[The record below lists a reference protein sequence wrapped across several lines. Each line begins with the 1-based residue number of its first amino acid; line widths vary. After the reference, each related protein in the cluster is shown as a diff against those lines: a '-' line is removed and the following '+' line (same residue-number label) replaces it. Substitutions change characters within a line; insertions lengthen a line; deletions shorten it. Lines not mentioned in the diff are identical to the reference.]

1 MDTMTP
7 DSRQGSAMSK
17 SRKAAGTAPI
27 APALTPERVPPVP
40 ENWDQIRLPLRFVE
54 DLILKMLYRRGALTG
69 EQISDAVKLP
79 FWALD
84 AELLAFQQRRMVEVR
99 GKGLH
104 GRRAYVFDLT
114 TEGRQRVREILP
126 SSPYVGPAPVSLDA
140 YREWT
145 LQLPLRETPVRA
157 PDVARGLAD
166 LVVDPALQR
175 RLGPA
180 LNAGRSLFLY
190 GEAGNGKTVL
200 AERMARVYPGNLLI
214 PYAIE
219 LDGTVIQLFDPGVH
233 REVKTQEGVSESD
246 LLKPAPGW
254 DPRFVLIERP
264 LVTVGGELTL
274 EQLELRW
281 DDVLGVYRAPPQLK
295 ANGGVFLVDDFG
307 RQRVRPRELLN
318 RWMIPLDRGVDHL
331 ALPAG
336 QVMAVPF
343 DCLVV
348 FATNLDPSDLAE
360 EAFFRRIR
368 HKIHVGD
375 PTREHYRQIFR
386 NACIGKNIHYEE
398 SAVEFIEKEYYGRRG
413 ISPRACHP
421 GDIVADICDLADYLG
436 IEPSVERVLLQPAC
450 DAYFMDTPYLKGPR
464 RPGQELEDSYAD

>member
-1 MDTMTP
+1 MDIMTP
-7 DSRQGSAMSK
+7 TESRQGPKSGRRSAGAGGATPAGL
-17 SRKAAGTAPI
+17 RLEAA
-27 APALTPERVPPVP
+27 PPVP
-40 ENWDQIRLPLRFVE
+40 ESWEQINLPLRFVE

-69 EQISDAVKLP
+69 DQISEALRLP

-84 AELLAFQQRRMVEVR
+84 RELLAFQQRRLVEVR
-99 GKGLH
+99 GQGIH

-140 YREWT
+140 YKQWT
-145 LQLPLRETPVRA
+145 VRRPLRDTPVRA

-166 LVVDPALQR
+166 LVVDPSLMR

-180 LNAGRSLFLY
+180 VNAGRSLFLY
-190 GEAGNGKTVL
+190 GDAGNGKTAL
-200 AERMARVYPGNLLI
+200 AERIARIYPGHIFI

-233 REVKTQEGVSESD
+233 RPVTTVEGVSESE
-246 LLKPAPGW
+246 LLKPPHAW

-264 LVTVGGELTL
+264 MVTVGGELTL

-281 DDVLGVYRAPPQLK
+281 DEMLGVYRAPPQLK

-331 ALPAG
+331 SLPGG
-336 QVMAVPF
+336 QVMEVPF

-368 HKIHVGD
+368 HKIRVED
-375 PTREHYRQIFR
+375 PTPQQYRQIFR
-386 NACIGKNIHYEE
+386 NVCLARNIHYDE

-413 ISPRACHP
+413 IPPRACHP
-421 GDIVADICDLADYLG
+421 GDILADLCDLADYLG
-436 IEPSVERVLLQPAC
+436 LEPVVDRVLLQPAC
-450 DAYFMDTPYLKGPR
+450 DSYFMDTPRGGMSR
-464 RPGQELEDSYAD
+464 SMAASEDSYAD